1 MLEENKLPKFR
12 VICRTV
18 IEYSEDF
25 DSEEEAK
32 DKYEGL
38 TRGDCEALYSMEE
51 QGGGIQDV
59 KFIENIL

>member
-1 MLEENKLPKFR
+1 MTEENNLPKFR

-18 IEYSEDF
+18 IEYWEDF
-25 DSEEEAK
+25 DSEEKAK
-32 DKYEGL
+32 NKYEEL

-59 KFIENIL
+59 ELIKKV